1 MKELLKQWKLELK
14 EDKALLRL
22 MKSDLKAMI
31 ETPSNSYLRTIER
44 LENKISFNEKSI
56 NKNNLK

>member
-56 NKNNLK
+56 NK

>member
-31 ETPSNSYLRTIER
+31 ETPSISYLRTIER

-56 NKNNLK
+56 NKKK

>member
-14 EDKALLRL
+14 EDKELLKL
-22 MKSDLKAMI
+22 MKSDLKDMI
-31 ETPSNSYLRTIER
+31 KMETPSNLYLRTIER

-56 NKNNLK
+56 KNN

>member
-56 NKNNLK
+56 NNN

>member
-1 MKELLKQWKLELK
+1 MKQFLRQWKLELK
-14 EDKALLRL
+14 EDKKLLRL
-22 MKSDLKAMI
+22 MKSDLKDMIKI

-56 NKNNLK
+56 KNN

>member
-56 NKNNLK
+56 NNK